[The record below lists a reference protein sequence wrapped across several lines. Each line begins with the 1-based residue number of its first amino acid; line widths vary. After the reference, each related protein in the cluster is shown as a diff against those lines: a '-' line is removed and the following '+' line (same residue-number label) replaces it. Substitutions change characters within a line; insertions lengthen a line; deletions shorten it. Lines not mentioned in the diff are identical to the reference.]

1 MTAFGPL
8 EHRQLQAPRDDRAAI
23 VEPPFA
29 NVAELVSENLRL
41 RDQLCCDLHG
51 RSCAE
56 ISQMARAEL
65 LDEARRWTAAYRNV
79 PSTPPDPRGL
89 IFLAGHQPQMF
100 HPGVWFKD
108 FALAELSHRH
118 GATAVNLIVDSD
130 TLSDTSLRVPTGSVA
145 EPHAVQIPF
154 DRPDPKI
161 PYEERRIEDRELF
174 ASFGGRVVEQI
185 APLVADPLISQYW
198 PLVMARAEQTDN
210 LGACLAQARHQLEG
224 SWGLDTLE
232 VPQSR
237 VCSGEAFQWFIAHLL
252 VRLPEFRAIHNQA
265 IREYRRSHHVR
276 STSHPAP
283 ELAAEGDWLEAPL
296 WVWTAAEPRRRRLFA
311 RATGDEVALSDRQS
325 WEIRLPLKP
334 DGHAGRAVERL
345 MEIQRSGVRIR
356 SRALI
361 TTLWARLALG
371 DLFLHGIGGAK
382 YDQVTDLLME
392 RFFGFHPPGIMVLSA
407 TLHLPIERDRATDED
422 ARSVERALRD
432 LTYHP
437 EQHLEK
443 SEDAQAALIGEK
455 RRWIETQQTAKNA
468 KQRCQAIRD
477 VNAALQPKLEAQ
489 RRQLLERQEQI
500 ARRLQA
506 ERVLAW
512 REYAFCLYPEATLR
526 GFLPG
531 LLHKTV

>member
-1 MTAFGPL
+1 MTALTPL
-8 EHRQLQAPRDDRAAI
+8 EHRQLQAPREDRAAI

-29 NVAELVSENLRL
+29 QVAELVDENLRL

-51 RSCAE
+51 RSFAE

-65 LDEARRWTAAYRNV
+65 LDAAQGWTAAYRNI
-79 PSTPPDPRGL
+79 PSTRPDPRGL
-89 IFLAGHQPQMF
+89 IYLAGHQPQMF

-108 FALAELSHRH
+108 FALAKLARRH

-130 TLSDTSLRVPTGSVA
+130 TLSDASLRVPTGSVA

-174 ASFGGRVVEQI
+174 TSFGGRVVEQI
-185 APLVADPLISQYW
+185 APLVADPLMAQYW
-198 PLVMARAEQTDN
+198 PLVRARAEQTNN

-224 SWGLDTLE
+224 LWGLETLE

-237 VCSGEAFQWFIAHLL
+237 VCASEAFQWFIAHLL
-252 VRLPEFRAIHNQA
+252 ARLPEFRTIHNQA
-265 IREYRRSHHVR
+265 IREYRRAHHVR

-296 WVWTAAEPRRRRLFA
+296 WVWTAAEPRRRRLFS
-311 RATGDEVALSDRQS
+311 RVAGNEIAVSDRQS
-325 WEIRLPLKP
+325 WEIRLPLTP
-334 DGHAGRAVERL
+334 DGHAGRAVDRL
-345 MEIQRSGVRIR
+345 LELQQSGVRIR

-382 YDQVTDLLME
+382 YDHVTDLLME
-392 RFFGFHPPGIMVLSA
+392 RFFGFRPPGFMVLSA
-407 TLHLPIERDRATDED
+407 TLHLPIERDRATDDD
-422 ARSVERALRD
+422 ARAIERELRD

-437 EQHLEK
+437 ERHLDGTE
-443 SEDAQAALIGEK
+443 EALAALVAEK
-455 RRWIETQQTAKNA
+455 RRWIETPQTAQTA
-468 KQRCQAIRD
+468 KQRCQAIRE
-477 VNAALQPKLEAQ
+477 VNVALQPKLDAR
-489 RRQLLERQEQI
+489 RRQLLQRHEQI
-500 ARRLQA
+500 VRRLQA
-506 ERVLAW
+506 QRVLAW

-526 GFLPG
+526 GFLSG

>member
-1 MTAFGPL
+1 MTAPTPL

-23 VEPPFA
+23 VEPPPA
-29 NVAELVSENLRL
+29 EVAELVDENLRF
-41 RDQLCCDLHG
+41 RNQLCCDLHG
-51 RSCAE
+51 RTFAE

-65 LDEARRWTAAYRNV
+65 LDEARRWTAVYRNV
-79 PSTPPDPRGL
+79 PSTTHDPRGL
-89 IFLAGHQPQMF
+89 IFVAGHQPQMF

-108 FALAELSHRH
+108 FALAELASRH
-118 GATAVNLIVDSD
+118 GAAAVNLIVDND
-130 TLSDTSLRVPTGSVA
+130 MLSDTSLRVPTGSVA
-145 EPHAVQIPF
+145 APHAVQVPF

-174 ASFGGRVVEQI
+174 SSFGGRVVEQL
-185 APLVADPLISQYW
+185 APLVANPLMAQYW
-198 PLVMARAEQTDN
+198 PLVRARAEQNDN

-224 SWGLDTLE
+224 LWGLETLE

-237 VCSGEAFQWFIAHLL
+237 VCAGEAFQWFIAYLL
-252 VRLPEFRAIHNQA
+252 ARLPEFRTIHNQA
-265 IREYRRSHHVR
+265 IREYRQTHHVR

-311 RATGDEVALSDRQS
+311 RSVGDEIALSDRQS
-325 WEIRLPLKP
+325 WEIRLPLTLE
-334 DGHAGRAVERL
+334 GHAGRTVERL
-345 MEIQRSGVRIR
+345 LELQQSGVRIR

-382 YDQVTDLLME
+382 YDHVTDLLME
-392 RFFGFHPPGIMVLSA
+392 RFFGFRPPGFMVLSA
-407 TLHLPIERDRATDED
+407 TLHLPIERDRVTDDD
-422 ARSVERALRD
+422 ARAIQRELRG

-437 EQHLEK
+437 ERHLHEPEEA
-443 SEDAQAALIGEK
+443 SAALVAEK
-455 RRWIETQQTAKNA
+455 RRWIETQQTVENA
-468 KQRCQAIRD
+468 RQRCHAIRE
-477 VNAALQPKLEAQ
+477 VNAALQPKLDAR
-489 RRQLLERQEQI
+489 RRQLLQRHEQMV
-500 ARRLQA
+500 RHLQA
-506 ERVLAW
+506 QRLLAW

-526 GFLPG
+526 SFFSR